1 MSFDAVFFPLAD
13 VVGFFFKAHTLRSA
27 TMLNEITVLGADF
40 AVVGAEPLG
49 LGLSWEALRKLTHT
63 SKWIEG
69 CKSPLACV
77 CVCVCVRVCVCVCVC
92 VLCVCVCVLVCER
105 ARALPS
111 EMLRHATHTRTHDR
125 VCTRIHAHI
134 ITSKCVLSHLILT
147 HTHTLS
153 LSLTHTRR
161 KG

>member
-1 MSFDAVFFPLAD
+1 MTAEQLIIYVRMQNVRTSPPDPQFLQTRAHLC
-13 VVGFFFKAHTLRSA
+13 VGQ
-27 TMLNEITVLGADF
+27 G
-40 AVVGAEPLG
+40 
-49 LGLSWEALRKLTHT
+49 
-63 SKWIEG
+63 
-69 CKSPLACV
+69 CV
-77 CVCVCVRVCVCVCVC
+77 CVCVCACVCVRVCVCARALVCVCVCVCVC

-105 ARALPS
+105 ARALPR

>member
-77 CVCVCVRVCVCVCVC
+77 CVCVCV
-92 VLCVCVCVLVCER
+92 
-105 ARALPS
+105 
-111 EMLRHATHTRTHDR
+111 
-125 VCTRIHAHI
+125 
-134 ITSKCVLSHLILT
+134 
-147 HTHTLS
+147 
-153 LSLTHTRR
+153 
-161 KG
+161 